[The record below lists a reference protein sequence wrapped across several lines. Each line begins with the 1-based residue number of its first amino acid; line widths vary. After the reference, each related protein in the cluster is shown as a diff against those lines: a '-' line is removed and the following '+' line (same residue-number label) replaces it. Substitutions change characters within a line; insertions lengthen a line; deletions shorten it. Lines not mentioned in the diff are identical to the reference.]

1 MSTSQPQAVIR
12 RRLATAARLA
22 RAARRNVAARLP
34 PAFFLTDP
42 ARSPDVARVIE
53 RLPRGFGVIWRHF
66 GAPDRVETGRR
77 LARACR
83 RRGLI
88 LLVSGDPALALAIG
102 ARGVHWPEDRLKGVR
117 LRPAGL
123 IETAA
128 AHSGRAVRRAA
139 RLGVDAVLLSAVFP
153 SQSTRAGRPM
163 GAVRFRQLARKAP
176 LPVFALGGINAANA
190 ASVMHHAAGW
200 AAIEGVLEAWGRPAS
215 A

>member
-12 RRLATAARLA
+12 RRLATAARRA
-22 RAARRNVAARLP
+22 GAARRSVRPRLP

-42 ARSPDVARVIE
+42 ARTPDVARIIE

-77 LARACR
+77 LARRCR
-83 RRGLI
+83 QRGLI
-88 LLVSGDPALALAIG
+88 LFVSGDPALALAIG
-102 ARGVHWPEDRLKGVR
+102 ARGVHWPEDRLRGVR
-117 LRPAGL
+117 RRPPGL

-153 SQSTRAGRPM
+153 SQSARAGRPM
-163 GAVRFRQLARKAP
+163 GPVRFRQVARNAP
-176 LPVFALGGINAANA
+176 LPVFALGGINAANVGR
-190 ASVMHHAAGW
+190 VMHHAAGW
-200 AAIEGVLEAWGRPAS
+200 AAIEGILEAWGGSAPA
-215 A
+215 